1 MAGKALC
8 YGELL
13 WDIIDGKPYI
23 GGAPFNLAGHAAKM
37 GCNTW
42 MLSRV
47 GDDDLGRD
55 TLQKVEEIGVH
66 ADFLQIDSQRPTG
79 TAIVSLDEN
88 KVPVYEFPDNVAY
101 QYIEVDDSV
110 IEKIKGQ
117 GIDLFYFGTLIQRNP
132 VARRSVERIL
142 EECTFPHVFL
152 DVNIRFNFCD
162 AEVLKNS
169 FSHAT
174 IVKLNDDEVKLV
186 GDKLYGCPD
195 EMPLIQSLF
204 ADYGIQIIL
213 VTKGK
218 DGCTVYTRDRQED
231 INECVSKAVDTVG
244 AGDSF
249 SAGFISAY
257 LNGDEV
263 FKAARKGNILSD
275 FVASSHGAIPEYTER
290 LFDRLEAIR

>member
-1 MAGKALC
+1 M
-8 YGELL
+8 
-13 WDIIDGKPYI
+13 
-23 GGAPFNLAGHAAKM
+23 
-37 GCNTW
+37 
-42 MLSRV
+42 
-47 GDDDLGRD
+47 
-55 TLQKVEEIGVH
+55 
-66 ADFLQIDSQRPTG
+66 
-79 TAIVSLDEN
+79 N

-101 QYIEVDDSV
+101 QYIDVDDSV
-110 IEKIKGQ
+110 IEKIKDQ

-142 EECTFPHVFL
+142 EECSFPHVFL

-169 FSHAT
+169 FAHAT

-195 EMPLIQSLF
+195 EIPLIQSLF
-204 ADYGIQIIL
+204 DDYGIQIIL

-218 DGCTVYTRDRQED
+218 DGCTVYTRDRHED

-257 LNGDEV
+257 LDGDEV

-290 LFDRLEAIR
+290 LYNRLEAIR